1 MTINKHLAHFE
12 YLEYLELFYL
22 KNQNIL
28 TFVEKL
34 YRIDVLK
41 IEVENFKYFFFH
53 FEETKSTHRQPT
65 HENKQMGT

>member
-12 YLEYLELFYL
+12 YLELFNL
-22 KNQNIL
+22 KNKNIL

-53 FEETKSTHRQPT
+53 LKETKSSHRKPT

>member
-12 YLEYLELFYL
+12 YLEYLELFNS

-41 IEVENFKYFFFH
+41 IEVENFKYFLFSFQ
-53 FEETKSTHRQPT
+53 R
-65 HENKQMGT
+65 NKIFAQKTDA